1 MKPAALFAIP
11 LILLLASAVRAQQNP
26 AAPAASSQ
34 AVSASTTTAAPMTPL
49 QIAVMRGD
57 ILMARKEFREAI
69 RAYERILSEHP
80 KDAEVLNKMG
90 IAFQELDYLKTAGH
104 CYKKSM
110 KADKRYASAVNN
122 LGTVEYEEHH
132 YKKAIRLYNQTV
144 PLGQDLS
151 IVYSNLGYAYFA
163 DKKYPKAMSSFEQA
177 LALDPE
183 VFTRKGENGNIIQ
196 QRTATDP
203 GLFYYF
209 VAKTYALTGDA
220 EHAAHYLK
228 LARDDGYKEFLNAQT
243 DPAFAKVIADPRVKD
258 VLVMPPPYA
267 SGRKQP
273 RSM

>member
-11 LILLLASAVRAQQNP
+11 LTLLLVTAIRAQQK
-26 AAPAASSQ
+26 PAASTASSQ
-34 AVSASTTTAAPMTPL
+34 TASGPPSATAPMTPL

-69 RAYERILSEHP
+69 RAYEQILSEHP
-80 KDAEVLNKMG
+80 KNAEVLNKMG
-90 IAFQELDYLKTAGH
+90 IAFQQLDYLKTAGH

-110 KADKRYASAVNN
+110 KADKKYASAVNN

-132 YKKAIRLYNQTV
+132 YGKAIKLYSRAV

-163 DKKYPKAMSSFEQA
+163 DKKYPRAMSSFEQA
-177 LALDPE
+177 LALDPD
-183 VFTRKGENGNIIQ
+183 VFTRKSENGTIIQ

-209 VAKTYALTGDA
+209 VAKTYALSGDA

-228 LARDDGYKEFLNAQT
+228 LARDDGYKEFINAKT

-258 VLVMPPPYA
+258 VLVVPASYA

-273 RSM
+273 RSI

>member
-11 LILLLASAVRAQQNP
+11 LTLLLATAARAQQKP
-26 AAPAASSQ
+26 AAPVASSQ
-34 AVSASTTTAAPMTPL
+34 TVSAPATAAPMTPL

-69 RAYERILSEHP
+69 RAYEQILGEHP

-90 IAFQELDYLKTAGH
+90 IAFQQLDYLKTAGH

-110 KADKRYASAVNN
+110 KADRRYASAVNN

-132 YKKAIRLYNQTV
+132 YGKAIKLYNQAV

-177 LALDPE
+177 LALDPD
-183 VFTRKGENGNIIQ
+183 VFTRKSENGTIVQ

-209 VAKTYALTGDA
+209 VAKTYALAGDA

-258 VLVMPPPYA
+258 LLVMPPPYA

-273 RSM
+273 RSS